1 MAAFVVAADTP
12 TDVHRAGTQLN
23 IFPCSAIPSVFAAG
37 EPFWVGYGF
46 VPGPE
51 ERGGEGAAAI
61 AGGTRFELEVDGE
74 PVELRLDET
83 HEGERVV
90 QSLAIA
96 SFGTGLPSGW
106 HRLTGRWYIAG
117 RLVLTSD
124 TSIEFVEP

>member
-1 MAAFVVAADTP
+1 MPAIVVAPDTP

-23 IFPCSAIPSVFAAG
+23 IFPGSAIPSVFAAG
-37 EPFWVGYGF
+37 EPFWIGYGF
-46 VPGPE
+46 VPGPDE
-51 ERGGEGAAAI
+51 GGREPTAAI

-83 HEGERVV
+83 RERERVV

-96 SFGTGLPSGW
+96 SFDSGLPSGW
-106 HRLTGRWYIAG
+106 HRLTGRWYVAG
-117 RLVLTSD
+117 RLELTSD